1 MCLGSMIF
9 ILERVTNISIASYL
23 ILIWYIHFQ
32 GIFIEK
38 KSNLYIKIS
47 LIEKKKEFSSKKVWC
62 SNNKTTIDFSKEIV
76 LNLHDRDARNCSL
89 LFQLKKY
96 SGLGSRSKCNI
107 FAEHSHCKSVSDE
120 KLSQLVLG
128 GEGDPSSHYCTMLHK
143 PGDRIFVWHNAE
155 CFWSTNPHQPV
166 KTIHSHEVVLVHSP
180 LMVDNTPLEEIF

>member
-1 MCLGSMIF
+1 MCLGSKIF
-9 ILERVTNISIASYL
+9 IIERVTNISIASYL

-96 SGLGSRSKCNI
+96 SGLGSRSKCN
-107 FAEHSHCKSVSDE
+107 SVTYLLNTHIANLSQTRSWASWCWGARVTRAATTAPCCTNLETGSLSGTMQSASDPPTHTSLSKLYIHM
-120 KLSQLVLG
+120 KLSL
-128 GEGDPSSHYCTMLHK
+128 
-143 PGDRIFVWHNAE
+143 F
-155 CFWSTNPHQPV
+155 
-166 KTIHSHEVVLVHSP
+166 IHP
-180 LMVDNTPLEEIF
+180 

>member
-1 MCLGSMIF
+1 MCLGSKIF
-9 ILERVTNISIASYL
+9 IIERVTNISIASYL

-62 SNNKTTIDFSKEIV
+62 SNNKTTIDFSKEIM

-96 SGLGSRSKCNI
+96 SGLGSRSRCNI
-107 FAEHSHCKSVSDE
+107 FVKHWLCNLCQAWRSASWCWGARVTRAATTAPCCTNLETGSLSGTMQSASDPPTHTSLSKLYIHM
-120 KLSQLVLG
+120 KLSL
-128 GEGDPSSHYCTMLHK
+128 
-143 PGDRIFVWHNAE
+143 F
-155 CFWSTNPHQPV
+155 
-166 KTIHSHEVVLVHSP
+166 IHP
-180 LMVDNTPLEEIF
+180 